1 MKKGRFFAI
10 LGGVFGLVG
19 VVLLGVGVV
28 WAAFTMN
35 FLAAAE
41 RTEGTVVALDGGMSS
56 GSGKVWYPTVEYT
69 VDGRVHSFDSRVG
82 SNPPAF
88 DEGDTVPVAYEPTD
102 PSDAQIVTFSSTYLG
117 PTLFGGF
124 GTVFASIG
132 AAVFV
137 KGRRNLREHAWLLDK
152 GREVWAEIADIGVES
167 GVKINGRHPYVVHAT
182 WYDEST
188 GRTHTATSDILRHD
202 PGSGLRGH
210 THVRVLYDPADPDRN
225 LVDLAA
231 VR

>member
-1 MKKGRFFAI
+1 MKKGRIFAS

-19 VVLLGVGVV
+19 VVMLGVGVV
-28 WAAFTMN
+28 WAVFTMN

-41 RTEGTVVALDGGMSS
+41 RTEGTVVALDGRMSS
-56 GSGKVWYPTVEYT
+56 GSGRVWYPTVEYT
-69 VDGRVHSFDSRVG
+69 VDGRVYSFDSRVG
-82 SNPPAF
+82 SSPPAF
-88 DEGDTVPVAYEPTD
+88 DEGDTVRVAYEPTD
-102 PSDAQIVTFSSTYLG
+102 PSDAQIVTFWSTYLG
-117 PTLFGGF
+117 PTLFGAF

-137 KGRRNLREHAWLLDK
+137 KGRRNLREHAWLLDE

-167 GVKINGRHPYVVHAT
+167 GVKINGRHPYVVYAT

-202 PGSGLRGH
+202 PGPGLRGH